1 MYRKFVDKLNK
12 LNEGFLKTEKII
24 CDIMFLFLI
33 FCLVAQVFYRFI
45 LKAPAPWTEELA
57 RYSFIFAM
65 YIACGY
71 TLHYGKHVDMNLL
84 DTFLEKTRNPR
95 KAFYI
100 MKKVTNVANI
110 AFCGYFI
117 SIYAPY
123 LAKIRA
129 NGRTAVSV
137 PLPMWIV
144 QTSVLIGFAL
154 MCWHSFVLLLQP
166 YEGAEATAET
176 K

>member
-12 LNEGFLKTEKII
+12 FNEGFLKVEKWV

-33 FCLVAQVFYRFI
+33 FCLIAQVFYRFI

-65 YIACGY
+65 YLACGY

-84 DTFLEKTRNPR
+84 DTFLDKTHNPP
-95 KAFYI
+95 KAYFI
-100 MKKVTNVANI
+100 VQKITMLANM
-110 AFCGYFI
+110 AFCAYFI
-117 SIYAPY
+117 SMYAPY
-123 LAKIRA
+123 LAKLRD

-144 QTSVLIGFAL
+144 QMSVLIGFAL

-166 YEGAEATAET
+166 YKGEEPNT

>member
-1 MYRKFVDKLNK
+1 MYRKFVEKLNRF
-12 LNEGFLKTEKII
+12 NEGFLWVEKWI
-24 CDIMFLFLI
+24 CDIMFVFLI
-33 FCLVAQVFYRFI
+33 FCLVAQVFYRFV

-65 YIACGY
+65 YLACGY

-84 DTFLEKTRNPR
+84 DTFLEKTKNP
-95 KAFYI
+95 KMAFFI
-100 MKKVTNVANI
+100 MEKVTHVASI
-110 AFCGYFI
+110 VFCGYFI
-117 SIYAPY
+117 SMYAPY
-123 LAKIRA
+123 LAKLRA

-144 QTSVLIGFAL
+144 QASVLIGFIL

-166 YEGAEATAET
+166 YEGDDAAAET

>member
-1 MYRKFVDKLNK
+1 
-12 LNEGFLKTEKII
+12 
-24 CDIMFLFLI
+24 
-33 FCLVAQVFYRFI
+33 
-45 LKAPAPWTEELA
+45 
-57 RYSFIFAM
+57 
-65 YIACGY
+65 
-71 TLHYGKHVDMNLL
+71 MNLL